1 MASLRNQTL
10 LVRVSIWTSFWL
22 LGIDFL
28 TLCDAMIEVR
38 RSVVGCSIMR
48 ERFRSNDEGGMSSVT
63 MTIMEKLQGLPSEQQ
78 QAVLDMV
85 ELLERGEV
93 RQSEAMVAHLET
105 IAGLKQG
112 FKELNA
118 GQTRPIVHFIQS
130 MQQKYDISG

>member
-1 MASLRNQTL
+1 MGDFCCGSFVGDSRSGRLRQRAFGMDGRSL
-10 LVRVSIWTSFWL
+10 
-22 LGIDFL
+22 
-28 TLCDAMIEVR
+28 
-38 RSVVGCSIMR
+38 VGCSIMR

-118 GQTRPIVHFIQS
+118 GQTRPIVNFIQS
-130 MQQKYDISG
+130 MQQRYDISG

>member
-1 MASLRNQTL
+1 
-10 LVRVSIWTSFWL
+10 
-22 LGIDFL
+22 
-28 TLCDAMIEVR
+28 
-38 RSVVGCSIMR
+38 
-48 ERFRSNDEGGMSSVT
+48 MSSVT

-118 GQTRPIVHFIQS
+118 GQTRPIAHFIQS
-130 MQQKYDISG
+130 MQQRYDISG

>member
-1 MASLRNQTL
+1 M
-10 LVRVSIWTSFWL
+10 
-22 LGIDFL
+22 
-28 TLCDAMIEVR
+28 
-38 RSVVGCSIMR
+38 VGCSMMR

-93 RQSEAMVAHLET
+93 KQSEAMVAHLET

-118 GQTRPIVHFIQS
+118 GQTRPIVNFIQS
-130 MQQKYDISG
+130 MQQRYDISG